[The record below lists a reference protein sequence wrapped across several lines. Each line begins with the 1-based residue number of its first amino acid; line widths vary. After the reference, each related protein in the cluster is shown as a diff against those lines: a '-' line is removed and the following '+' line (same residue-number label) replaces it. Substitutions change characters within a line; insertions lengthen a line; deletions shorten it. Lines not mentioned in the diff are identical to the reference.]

1 MKGPARRLLGA
12 AAILGIAGCGVAL
25 VLLAFRE
32 NLLYFYY
39 PSQIARGDTTV
50 TGRDIRV
57 GGLVVADS
65 VQRSPGGLVVRFA
78 LTDHE
83 SQLHVHYEGILPA
96 LFREGQGA
104 IVTGRVRPDGVFAAA
119 QVLARH
125 DENYVPPEL
134 AELVEHSPGPPAG
147 AYRPAK
153 L

>member
-1 MKGPARRLLGA
+1 MKGPTRRLLGV
-12 AAILGIAGCGVAL
+12 AAILGITSLGVVL

-39 PSQIARGDTTV
+39 PSQLARGMV
-50 TGRDIRV
+50 AAAGRDIRV

-65 VQRSPGGLVVRFA
+65 VQRAPDSLAVRFM

-83 SQLHVHYEGILPA
+83 SELEVHYEGILPA

-104 IVTGRVRPDGVFAAA
+104 IVTGRLRLDGVFAAV

-134 AELVEHSPGPPAG
+134 AELVEHSPGSPAG
-147 AYRPAK
+147 AYRPAN

>member
-1 MKGPARRLLGA
+1 MRGPTRRLLGV
-12 AAILGIAGCGVAL
+12 AAILGITSLGVVL

-39 PSQIARGDTTV
+39 PSQLALATE

-57 GGLVVADS
+57 GGLVVAGS
-65 VQRSPGGLVVRFA
+65 VQRAPDSLAVRFT

-83 SQLHVHYEGILPA
+83 SELEVHYEGILPA
-96 LFREGQGA
+96 LFRESQGA
-104 IVTGRVRPDGVFAAA
+104 IVTGRLRLDGVFAAV

-134 AELVEHSPGPPAG
+134 ADLVKHTPAAPAG
-147 AYRPAK
+147 TYRPAK
-153 L
+153 P